1 MRRLVPVTWRPGSI
15 DDAVEQWS
23 LVPDGSVIITPSSR
37 LLPVLHRGRSAMLK
51 VPLVE
56 EEAIGGR
63 LLAAWN
69 GSGAAAVFEVDDQAI
84 VLERAVGGR
93 DLTALTRA
101 GDDLEAVAII
111 CAVLEALHAVIPAGT
126 RQDPAPADTEHP
138 ELPTLQRWFR
148 DLAQVG
154 DSAATPLT
162 ADTAS
167 AAFLTR
173 GWTTADRLLATT
185 SPTDIVVLHGDLH
198 HGNVLEFAPGDWR
211 AIDPKGIVGHR
222 AFDATA
228 LFSNPDPQTAT
239 DAALFVARVDLV
251 SRAVNVPRPTLLE
264 WIVARMALSA
274 AWSLQD
280 DDAENADTV
289 IRVGLLAEAALGGPI
304 PTGS

>member
-1 MRRLVPVTWRPGSI
+1 MRRLVLVTWRPGSI
-15 DDAVEQWS
+15 DEAVERWS
-23 LVPDGSVIITPSSR
+23 LVPDGAGITTPSSR
-37 LLPVLHRGRSAMLK
+37 LLPVLHRSRSAMLK

-69 GSGAAAVFEVDDQAI
+69 GSGAAAVFEVDDRAI

-93 DLTALTRA
+93 DLTALTRD

-111 CAVLEALHAVIPAGT
+111 CAVLESLHTVIPADS
-126 RQDPAPADTEHP
+126 RQDPARAESELT
-138 ELPTLQRWFR
+138 ELPTLRRWFH
-148 DLAQVG
+148 DLAQTG
-154 DSAATPLT
+154 DPGATPLSG
-162 ADTAS
+162 DPAS

-173 GWTTADRLLATT
+173 GWRTADRLLATT
-185 SPTDIVVLHGDLH
+185 PPGDVVVLHGDLH
-198 HGNVLEFAPGDWR
+198 HGNILEFAPDDWR

-239 DAALFVARVDLV
+239 DASLFAARVDLV
-251 SRAVNVPRPTLLE
+251 SRAMDVPRATLLE

-280 DDAENADTV
+280 DDAENADVV
-289 IRVGLLAEAALGGPI
+289 IRVGLLAERALGQ
-304 PTGS
+304 PTRP

>member
-1 MRRLVPVTWRPGSI
+1 
-15 DDAVEQWS
+15 
-23 LVPDGSVIITPSSR
+23 
-37 LLPVLHRGRSAMLK
+37 MLK

-56 EEAIGGR
+56 EEAVGGR
-63 LLAAWN
+63 LLAEWN

-84 VLERAVGGR
+84 VLERATPAR
-93 DLTALTRA
+93 DLTALTHD

-111 CAVLEALHAVIPAGT
+111 CAVLEALHAVV
-126 RQDPAPADTEHP
+126 PADGRHDAARADTGLA
-138 ELPTLQRWFR
+138 ELPTLRRWFR
-148 DLAQVG
+148 DLGQVG
-154 DSAATPLT
+154 DATATPLT
-162 ADTAS
+162 EDPAS

-173 GWTTADRLLATT
+173 GWMTADRLLATT
-185 SPTDIVVLHGDLH
+185 TPADVVVLHGDLH

-239 DAALFVARVDLV
+239 DASLFAARVDLV
-251 SRAVNVPRPTLLE
+251 SRAMNLPRATLLE

-280 DDAENADTV
+280 DDAQSADVV
-289 IRVGLLAEAALGGPI
+289 IRVGLIAEQALGRLSRP
-304 PTGS
+304 